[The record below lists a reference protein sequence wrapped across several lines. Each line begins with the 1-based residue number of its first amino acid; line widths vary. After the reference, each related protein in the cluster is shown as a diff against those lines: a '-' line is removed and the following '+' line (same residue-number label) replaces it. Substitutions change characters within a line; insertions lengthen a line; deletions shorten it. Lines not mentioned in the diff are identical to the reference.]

1 MKSNKFSLTIL
12 LLLSLNLGLW
22 AQDDESS
29 SVKKLI
35 VGTWVFDY
43 NISSTKMKPEAKEG
57 LESIPSDL
65 KDKVIASYKGRRLT
79 FNESGKYNIRVGSS
93 VLWEANWRMDNG
105 RIVLKDS
112 QGFIQEFKIKSIDM
126 ETLILSPIPQEGQ
139 IIYFSDWYL
148 KKQ

>member
-1 MKSNKFSLTIL
+1 
-12 LLLSLNLGLW
+12 
-22 AQDDESS
+22 
-29 SVKKLI
+29 
-35 VGTWVFDY
+35 
-43 NISSTKMKPEAKEG
+43 
-57 LESIPSDL
+57 
-65 KDKVIASYKGRRLT
+65 
-79 FNESGKYNIRVGSS
+79 
-93 VLWEANWRMDNG
+93 MDNG